1 MSESENESKKAKIL
15 VVEDD
20 VDALQTLT
28 IMLEKMGHSVHGY
41 SMPTEALEAATG
53 IAPDLMMLDIMMPE
67 LNGYELLAKLREIPE
82 YTELPAI
89 IVTAKDQDDDLL
101 EGYNRGAQY
110 YITKPYTMQQ
120 VEYALNLYLGS

>member
-20 VDALQTLT
+20 VDALQTWT